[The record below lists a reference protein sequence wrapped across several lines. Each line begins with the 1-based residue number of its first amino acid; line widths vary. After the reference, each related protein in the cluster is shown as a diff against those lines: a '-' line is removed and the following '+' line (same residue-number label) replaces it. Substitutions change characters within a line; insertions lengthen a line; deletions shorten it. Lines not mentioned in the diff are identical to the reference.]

1 METPPFIRSFED
13 NQSSLMD
20 RFERLSFEAHLN
32 NALLGRSLSESGFSS
47 MYNAVLDHD
56 PSPPTHVE
64 KQDCHK
70 VRRGLR
76 LNKML
81 KNLMKPIRYCSRRI
95 TRGKKQEAYDLDARS
110 FKKWQTFSKSEKK
123 ELVVVAGKDQMNSS
137 SIPVADLEKQQDK
150 APEKQ
155 SESVHEPAKE
165 VNLTIV
171 VCNGDSSRG
180 HEAIELAQI
189 YGPAEREESPKKVC
203 LSRNSSSHEQ
213 CSRVCQQ
220 EKEEALIELGCLCR
234 GGLAKAHRSC
244 IDAWFRTKGSNQCE
258 ICQAVAVNVPPPETQ
273 PTTNYWVWRID
284 PSYRQEQ
291 RERGCFSPLWVA
303 FSILIGGLM
312 LDVLIS
318 ITLGV
323 SALPVNIII
332 GVIVVLGLGTALRL
346 TLEFCYE
353 WSLRR
358 AVQRAVQRRESAL
371 NNIAYPSA
379 L

>member
-1 METPPFIRSFED
+1 
-13 NQSSLMD
+13 
-20 RFERLSFEAHLN
+20 
-32 NALLGRSLSESGFSS
+32 
-47 MYNAVLDHD
+47 
-56 PSPPTHVE
+56 
-64 KQDCHK
+64 
-70 VRRGLR
+70 
-76 LNKML
+76 
-81 KNLMKPIRYCSRRI
+81 
-95 TRGKKQEAYDLDARS
+95 
-110 FKKWQTFSKSEKK
+110 
-123 ELVVVAGKDQMNSS
+123 MNSIS
-137 SIPVADLEKQQDK
+137 SVPVADLEKQEDK
-150 APEKQ
+150 AQEKQ
-155 SESVHEPAKE
+155 SESVVHEPAKE
-165 VNLTIV
+165 LNLTIV
-171 VCNGDSSRG
+171 VYNGDSSRA
-180 HEAIELAQI
+180 HETVELAQI
-189 YGPAEREESPKKVC
+189 YGPAEREEESPKKVC

-213 CSRVCQQ
+213 CRVCQQ

-358 AVQRAVQRRESAL
+358 AVQRAVQRREAAL